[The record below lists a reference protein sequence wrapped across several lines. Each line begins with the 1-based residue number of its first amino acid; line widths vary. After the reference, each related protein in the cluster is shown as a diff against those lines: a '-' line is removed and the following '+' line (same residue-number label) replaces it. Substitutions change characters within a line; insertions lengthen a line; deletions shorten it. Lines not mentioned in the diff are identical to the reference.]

1 MTDIEQFLRN
11 YNEDAL
17 DLAENIERLKTESEG
32 E

>member
-1 MTDIEQFLRN
+1 MTIEQFLED
-11 YNEDAL
+11 YDEDAL